1 MTSASLKKCKYF
13 VLLQHLDEI
22 LLLTVRKV
30 FINNNKKKRQENTF
44 HLVLRI
50 KEIKDSMFGK
60 QILLR
65 FY

>member
-13 VLLQHLDEI
+13 VLLQHLNEI

-30 FINNNKKKRQENTF
+30 FINKKKRQENTF

>member
-30 FINNNKKKRQENTF
+30 FINNNKKKKAGEYIPLGSKN
-44 HLVLRI
+44 
-50 KEIKDSMFGK
+50 
-60 QILLR
+60 
-65 FY
+65 